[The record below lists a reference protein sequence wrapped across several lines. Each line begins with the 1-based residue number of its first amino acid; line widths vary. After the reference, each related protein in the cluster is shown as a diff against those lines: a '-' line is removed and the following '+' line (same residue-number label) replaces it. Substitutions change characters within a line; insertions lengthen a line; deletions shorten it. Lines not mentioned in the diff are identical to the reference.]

1 MNIDYHALLPVEI
14 VAATILLVLVVD
26 LFLPARA
33 KAASMWVG
41 FVGVVAALAAVLSLV
56 GQGRRIAF
64 GGAYVVDAFTLIF
77 QGFFLIAALV
87 VLLIS
92 YRYLRDGGF
101 YQGEYYFLLLTAFL
115 GCTLMPASR
124 NLLMLFLALELVSAP
139 GFLLAAFRKS
149 DIKGNEGGLKFFI
162 IGVLSTAVMLYGMSL
177 IYGLTGRLELH
188 AIAQGLAGLTGARET
203 LADLAILFIVVGF
216 AFKVSAVPFQFWAPD
231 TYEGAPVPV
240 AGFLAVASAAAGF
253 AGLLQ
258 LMFVAF
264 VGQATFWAPI
274 FAVLSVLTMT
284 LGNLVALRQRQT
296 IRLLA
301 ILRDRAVRLHPVAV
315 RARVGER
322 RGQPEVVPGG
332 CRLHLDLRGDE
343 HRRLRGGDRRRRAQ
357 AEPAGGGLRGAR
369 EDGTLARRR
378 DDRFH
383 GVARRRAADRWVLG
397 EARDLRRRD
406 PTRWDRPVARRDHGG
421 QLGDQRGVLLL
432 DPAGDDLRGACRG
445 RGPNRHAGAPRLRG
459 GAVDG
464 RDRRDLRAPGRAVQA
479 RRALV
484 VGLRRL
490 TAPSRRQ
497 APDLSIARHARSI
510 EGTARGRGGPVMD
523 ESSNV
528 QRMIEQARD
537 AMTVRRV
544 FGDPYEKNGVTVI
557 PAARVQGGAGGG
569 GGEGPEGQGSGTG
582 GGFGVNAKPAGA
594 FVVRGDDVDWRPA
607 IDVNRII
614 MGGQLIAAA
623 ALLLAVT
630 VVRARHRS

>member
-1 MNIDYHALLPVEI
+1 M
-14 VAATILLVLVVD
+14 
-26 LFLPARA
+26 
-33 KAASMWVG
+33 
-41 FVGVVAALAAVLSLV
+41 
-56 GQGRRIAF
+56 
-64 GGAYVVDAFTLIF
+64 VDAFTLIF

-301 ILRDRAVRLHPVAV
+301 YSGIAQSGYILLPFALVSADAAVNQKSFQAAVVYILIYAVMNIGAYAVATAV
-315 RARVGER
+315 AER
-322 RGQPEVVPGG
+322 KPSLQVEDFAGLAKTAPLLAVAMTAFMVSLAGVPPTGG
-332 CRLHLDLRGDE
+332 FWAKLGIFAAAIQ
-343 HRRLRGGDRRRRAQ
+343 RGGIGPWLAAIMVVNSVISVGYYFLIPRAMIFE
-357 AEPAGGGLRGAR
+357 EPA
-369 EDGTLARRR
+369 EDEVRTATPAL
-378 DDRFH
+378 
-383 GVARRRAADRWVLG
+383 LG
-397 EARDLRRRD
+397 F
-406 PTRWDRPVARRDHGG
+406 
-421 QLGDQRGVLLL
+421 
-432 DPAGDDLRGACRG
+432 
-445 RGPNRHAGAPRLRG
+445 
-459 GAVDG
+459 
-464 RDRRDLRAPGRAVQA
+464 
-479 RRALV
+479 V
-484 VGLRRL
+484 VGLSMVAIVAIFVLPDALFRL
-490 TAPSRRQ
+490 GE
-497 APDLSIARHARSI
+497 LSSLAF
-510 EGTARGRGGPVMD
+510 GG
-523 ESSNV
+523 
-528 QRMIEQARD
+528 
-537 AMTVRRV
+537 
-544 FGDPYEKNGVTVI
+544 
-557 PAARVQGGAGGG
+557 
-569 GGEGPEGQGSGTG
+569 
-582 GGFGVNAKPAGA
+582 
-594 FVVRGDDVDWRPA
+594 
-607 IDVNRII
+607 
-614 MGGQLIAAA
+614 
-623 ALLLAVT
+623 
-630 VVRARHRS
+630 